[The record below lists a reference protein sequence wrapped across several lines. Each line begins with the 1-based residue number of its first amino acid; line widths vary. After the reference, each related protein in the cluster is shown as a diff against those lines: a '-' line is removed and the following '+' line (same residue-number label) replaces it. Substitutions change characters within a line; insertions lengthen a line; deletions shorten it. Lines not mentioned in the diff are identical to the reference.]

1 MKNPL
6 LLDGAMG
13 TELIKRG
20 VELPLPVWSAD
31 ANLTH
36 PDIIRD
42 IHLDYI
48 RSGAD
53 VITTNTFRTTTWTY
67 RKVGFNPS
75 RAKARARESLLKA
88 VELARSTA
96 GDVVKVAGSMTS
108 VDDCYSPELFPG
120 KSVVED
126 IYGETT
132 EWFLEAGVDFVLFE
146 TMGNIQEIKIALNI
160 SHSNPVE
167 RWFSLILKDGEYL
180 LDKSLLKDVVKIIR
194 NFSVNCLL
202 LNCNTIQTS
211 LDGIDHLLEDWDGEW
226 GAYPN
231 LGVTDFKNDYF
242 EIIDDHKFEENMRLI
257 LNKNPDVI
265 GTCCGSSPTHVNAL
279 NGFIER

>member
-1 MKNPL
+1 MKKPL
-6 LLDGAMG
+6 LFDGAMG

-31 ANLTH
+31 ANLAH
-36 PDIIRD
+36 PDIVRN
-42 IHLDYI
+42 IHSDYI

-75 RAKARARESLLKA
+75 GAKARARDSLLKA

-96 GDVVKVAGSMTS
+96 GDVVKVAGSITS
-108 VDDCYSPELFPG
+108 VEDCYSPELFPG
-120 KSVVED
+120 ISVVED

-146 TMGNIQEIKIALNI
+146 TMGNIQEIEIALNI
-160 SHSNPVE
+160 SHSHPVE
-167 RWFSLILKDGEYL
+167 KWFSLILKDGEHL
-180 LDKSLLKDVVKIIR
+180 LDESFLRDVVTMIR
-194 NFSVNCLL
+194 NFSVNCLM
-202 LNCNTIQTS
+202 LNCNKIETS
-211 LDGIDHLLEDWDGEW
+211 LDGIDHLLEHWDGAW

-231 LGVTDFKNDYF
+231 LGVTDFENDYF
-242 EIIDDHKFEENMRLI
+242 EIIDNHKFEESIRSI

-265 GTCCGSSPTHVNAL
+265 GFCCGSSPIHVKIL
-279 NGFIER
+279 NSFIEG